1 MTMLDIINATVA
13 PFLPDLIGAAVTA
26 LVGYAVALVRA
37 KFGIEIE
44 ARNREAL
51 HSALTTGALLGL
63 AKLGVT
69 ASKDELA
76 AASVEYAKT
85 SVPGALARLA
95 PSNEVLTNLA
105 LSKVQ
110 QVTQGK

>member
-1 MTMLDIINATVA
+1 MLDIINATIA

-26 LVGYAVALVRA
+26 LIGYAVALVRA

-69 ASKDELA
+69 ASKDEVA
-76 AASVEYAKT
+76 AASVAYVKS

-95 PSNEVLTNLA
+95 PSDEVLTNLA

>member
-1 MTMLDIINATVA
+1 MHDIINATIA

-26 LVGYAVALVRA
+26 LLGYAVTLLRA
-37 KFGIEIE
+37 RFGIEIE

-69 ASKDELA
+69 ASKDDLA
-76 AASVEYAKT
+76 AASVEYARS

-95 PSNEVLTNLA
+95 PSNEVLTSLA

>member
-1 MTMLDIINATVA
+1 MLDIINTILA
-13 PFLPDLIGAAVTA
+13 PYLPDLIGAAVTA
-26 LVGYAVALVRA
+26 LIGYAVALVRA

-69 ASKDELA
+69 ASKDEVA
-76 AASVEYAKT
+76 ATSVAYVKA
-85 SVPGALARLA
+85 SVPGALAKLA
-95 PSNEVLTNLA
+95 PSEGVLSALA
-105 LSKVQ
+105 LSKVE

>member
-1 MTMLDIINATVA
+1 MLDIINTIIA
-13 PFLPDLIGAAVTA
+13 PYLPDLIGAAVTA
-26 LVGYAVALVRA
+26 LIGYAVALIKA

-95 PSNEVLTNLA
+95 PSNEVLTSLA

-110 QVTQGK
+110 KVTQSK